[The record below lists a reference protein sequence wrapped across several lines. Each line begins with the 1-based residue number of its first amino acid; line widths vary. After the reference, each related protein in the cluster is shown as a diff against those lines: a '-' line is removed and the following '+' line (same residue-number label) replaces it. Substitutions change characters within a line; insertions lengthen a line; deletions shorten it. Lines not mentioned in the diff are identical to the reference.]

1 MTIMARSVGR
11 FKYLSIANDNTRSAA
26 PRRRSWSFVAASL
39 LALAVATPV
48 FVSPA
53 AAEKLTVWSGWP
65 DLAPFYKRV
74 GDQLKSKY
82 PDLEVSV
89 EAIALREH
97 EKRLALSIPSG
108 AAGDVIEMEV
118 EAARYLEAGLI
129 PAPPAS
135 ITDFVKANYDMTR
148 VKTAMYDGKIYGV
161 PLFQGH
167 GALFYNTDMFAKA
180 GLTTPPKTME
190 EYTAYAQKLT
200 QRDAAG
206 VPTVSGWSLRLS
218 GGGSGIAEKYWTI
231 LYNHGGTLL
240 EEKDGKWRSTYASE
254 AGRKALKQYLDN
266 VQVYKTVTSEMKADA
281 EAFELGQTA
290 MFIRESWV
298 IGDIAKKA
306 PNLKYATAPLPKGTL
321 MVPVDLYVPNKGP
334 KSQVAWD
341 FVQKASEPENL
352 LWLLE
357 NTAWVPNR
365 KGLDYSAVL
374 GKIPQLS
381 AFATPPADYAFFTV
395 PAIGPASEILTR
407 LAARLEKAFTDKSL
421 VGNDAAIDAFLKTA
435 SEESDK
441 ILAREDLLAKR

>member
-1 MTIMARSVGR
+1 MVKPVGR
-11 FKYLSIANDNTRSAA
+11 FGYVTLSEDGYRRETPS
-26 PRRRSWSFVAASL
+26 RRSWVSAAL
-39 LALAVATPV
+39 TLALAVAVPV
-48 FVSPA
+48 FASPA
-53 AAEKLTVWSGWP
+53 SAEKLTVWSGWP

-82 PDLEVSV
+82 PDLDVSV

-97 EKRLALSIPSG
+97 EKRLALSLPSG

-118 EAARYLEAGLI
+118 EAARYLEAGVI
-129 PAPPAS
+129 PEPPAS
-135 ITDFVKANYDMTR
+135 IVDFVKANYDMTR
-148 VKTAMYDGKIYGV
+148 VKTAMYDGKIFGV
-161 PLFQGH
+161 PLFQGQ
-167 GALFYNTDMFAKA
+167 GALYYNTELLAKA
-180 GLTTPPKTME
+180 GLDGPPKTMAD
-190 EYTAYAQKLT
+190 YTAYAQKLA
-200 QRDAAG
+200 QRDASG

-240 EEKDGKWRSTYASE
+240 EEKGGKWRAAYASE
-254 AGRKALKQYLDN
+254 PGRNALKQYLDN
-266 VQVYKTVTSEMKADA
+266 VVVYRTVSPEMKADA

-306 PNLKYATAPLPKGTL
+306 PGLKYATAPLPKGTL

-334 KSQVAWD
+334 KSQIAWD
-341 FVQKASEPENL
+341 FVQKANEPENL

-365 KGLDYSAVL
+365 KGLDYSAIL
-374 GKIPQLS
+374 KKIPQLG
-381 AFATPPADYAFFTV
+381 AFVNVPADYAFFTV
-395 PAIGPASEILTR
+395 PAISPASEILTR

-421 VGNDAAIDAFLKTA
+421 AGNDAAIDAFLKSA
-435 SEESDK
+435 AEESDK
-441 ILAREDLLAKR
+441 ILAREDLLAKP